1 MTPDLLKETVI
12 FLDSHKLTRGEIK
25 DSDYLDSLLYNFLE
39 YYDTSLVENDFQAVI
54 SNYQSIKLK

>member
-1 MTPDLLKETVI
+1 MSPELLKETVI
-12 FLDSHKLTRGEIK
+12 FLDSHKLTSEEIK

-54 SNYQSIKLK
+54 LNYQSRNLK